1 MTEIATVYQSFG
13 AGIGLVVA
21 SLLYSLGGR
30 SGKWKRRF
38 IASFIL
44 TTTVISLCLIRGCFS
59 YWHLLIYPILA
70 LGFSLGYGADDILL
84 KVFKRF
90 YCALAVLMAGLVMAF
105 TLNGWGVFIPHA
117 GIAMWSV
124 WMGVK
129 NPIPAASEEFFICMM
144 LNLGLVMYP
153 FLPVL

>member
-1 MTEIATVYQSFG
+1 MNEYATTYQSFF
-13 AGIGLVVA
+13 AGLGLVVS

-30 SGKWKRRF
+30 RYKFLRRF

-59 YWHLLIYPILA
+59 FWHLLIYPILA
-70 LGFSLGYGADDILL
+70 LGFSLGYGADSVSL
-84 KVFKRF
+84 KIFKRL